1 MAATR
6 HDLND
11 RLVAAVTAED
21 AGTVRALLEDG
32 ADADTPGPDGL
43 PLLCAAVAGF
53 DHQSAW
59 ALMDG
64 GADSD
69 SELPDGTTPLPRAV
83 DLGSPA
89 LVEAVLGKD
98 PRLRLADAA
107 QERLLDLARHW
118 YETGEAEELRRR
130 TGAAGPADRRLV
142 EDAAFT
148 DVEEVSLGGLT
159 VRAGHSA
166 VLTSLEG
173 AFGVLPPRA
182 EVVARAVSY
191 PDECHVNWSTA
202 ICTLRRS
209 SQAWSALTVLR
220 HHPDP
225 LHRLFLDDAL
235 WCQNTWAAIGPWQG
249 DGQDLEFLAAW
260 ALDESDGRVLAKVLD
275 AYTDQEHPGQE
286 AIGLR
291 YADHPDPRVRSQ
303 VPYCLLLHRTA
314 PTEAA
319 VTTVLA
325 LSRDPDPGVRAAAA
339 RSLGAREL
347 LPAFREAL
355 LNLLQDP
362 DHGVRACAAVS
373 LSGSDDRTAVVA
385 DALAA
390 LMDEGDQLFR
400 ASGLWHY
407 RSRNR
412 PTEHDRAAG

>member
-1 MAATR
+1 
-6 HDLND
+6 
-11 RLVAAVTAED
+11 
-21 AGTVRALLEDG
+21 
-32 ADADTPGPDGL
+32 
-43 PLLCAAVAGF
+43 
-53 DHQSAW
+53 
-59 ALMDG
+59 
-64 GADSD
+64 
-69 SELPDGTTPLPRAV
+69 
-83 DLGSPA
+83 
-89 LVEAVLGKD
+89 
-98 PRLRLADAA
+98 
-107 QERLLDLARHW
+107 
-118 YETGEAEELRRR
+118 
-130 TGAAGPADRRLV
+130 
-142 EDAAFT
+142 
-148 DVEEVSLGGLT
+148 
-159 VRAGHSA
+159 
-166 VLTSLEG
+166 
-173 AFGVLPPRA
+173 
-182 EVVARAVSY
+182 
-191 PDECHVNWSTA
+191 
-202 ICTLRRS
+202 
-209 SQAWSALTVLR
+209 LR

-225 LHRLFLDDAL
+225 LHRLFLADAL

-260 ALDESDGRVLAKVLD
+260 ALDEPDGRVLAKVLD

-314 PTEAA
+314 PTEAT

-362 DHGVRACAAVS
+362 DHGVRSCAAVS
-373 LSGSDDRTAVVA
+373 LFDSDDRTAVVA